1 MWQTIRDHIRD
12 ATGSDPGEDPHSVS
26 GGCIHNA
33 CRLGDFFVKTN
44 SADFLPMFEAEA
56 EGLRDIAATKTIRV
70 PEPIAWGEGQS
81 SAYLVLEWL
90 DLGHRGD
97 GATMGEQ
104 LAALHRHTSPTH
116 GWHRDNTIGSTPQPN
131 PPTNDGIDFLR
142 QHRLGHMFR
151 LLHECGVRF
160 NNADR
165 LLDRLDEF
173 FPGGS
178 PPASLIHGDLWGGNA
193 SFLGDGTPV
202 IFDPATHY
210 ADREADLAMSEL
222 FGGFGP
228 RFYDAYRNS
237 WPLDDGHSPRCTLY
251 QLYHVLNHALLFGGG
266 YASQARSMIA
276 SLIAS

>member
-1 MWQTIRDHIRD
+1 MWQIIREHIRD
-12 ATGSDPGEDPHSVS
+12 STGNDPGDAPQSVS

-44 SADFLPMFEAEA
+44 TANFLPMFEAEA

-70 PEPIAWGEGQS
+70 PEPVVWGEGQS
-81 SAYLVLEWL
+81 TAYLVLEWL

-97 GATMGEQ
+97 GAIMGEQ

-131 PPTNDGIDFLR
+131 PETENGIEFLR
-142 QHRLGHMFR
+142 EHRLGHMLR
-151 LLHECGVRF
+151 LLDDRGVRIPG
-160 NNADR
+160 AST
-165 LLDRLDEF
+165 LLDRLDDF
-173 FPGGS
+173 FPANP

-228 RFYDAYRNS
+228 HFYDAYRS
-237 WPLDDGHSPRCTLY
+237 SCPLDDGHPERRTIY
-251 QLYHVLNHALLFGGG
+251 QLYHILNHALLFGGG

-276 SLIAS
+276 GLLSS